1 MKATF
6 IAREDNKVKFDM
18 AFDAE
23 EFENAQVEIYKKTKG
38 DFRIDGFRP
47 GKAPR
52 KMIEQ
57 RYGEGVFIE
66 DALED
71 MLQTGYPDALSEMS
85 LEPIDRPT
93 VDFGEVKKG
102 EGVTVTVTVEVPP
115 EIELKDYTGVKIP
128 NVIHEVTA
136 ADVDKELE
144 SLRERNARW
153 VETDAEA
160 AIDDI
165 VNLDYA
171 GFVGE
176 EQFEGG
182 TGENHALK
190 LGSGQFIPGFEDQ
203 LVGVKKGD
211 KKDVTVTF
219 PDEYHS
225 EALQGK
231 EAVFHVTVNNVQ
243 HQEKPDLDDEFAKDA
258 SEFDSLEAL
267 RSDTERKLKEIA
279 AAKEESEK
287 KNAVLEA
294 VYEAHEIEVPDIMV
308 EDQIDSM
315 MNEFAQSMRQEG
327 LDLEQYLKVMGKE
340 ADAFRERLREEAC
353 KKVKM
358 RLIIKAVVKAE
369 GFTASEDEVEQE
381 LKQMAAMYGIEAE
394 NLKAVLGDAQ
404 ISLVEEDIRNR
415 KAVDY
420 MFEMAVVE

>member
-23 EFENAQVEIYKKTKG
+23 EFENAQVEVYKKTKG
-38 DFRIDGFRP
+38 NFRIDGFRP

-52 KMIEQ
+52 KIIEQ

-66 DALED
+66 DALEE
-71 MLQTGYPDALSEMS
+71 MLQTGYPDALAEISV
-85 LEPIDRPT
+85 EPIDRPS

-115 EIELKDYTGVKIP
+115 EVELKEYTGVKIA
-128 NVIHEVTA
+128 NIIHEVTA
-136 ADVDKELE
+136 EDVDKELE
-144 SLRERNARW
+144 NLRERNARW
-153 VETDAEA
+153 VETDEEA
-160 AIDDI
+160 AEGDI
-165 VNLDYA
+165 VNIDYA

-176 EQFEGG
+176 EPFEGG
-182 TGENHALK
+182 SAENHALK

-203 LVGVKKGD
+203 LVGVKKD
-211 KKDVTVTF
+211 EKKDVAVTF
-219 PDEYHS
+219 PEEYHS
-225 EALQGK
+225 EELQGK

-243 HQEKPDLDDEFAKDA
+243 HQEKPDLDDEFAQDA

-267 RSDTERKLKEIA
+267 RSDTERKLKEA
-279 AAKEESEK
+279 AAAREESEK

-315 MNEFAQSMRQEG
+315 MNEFAQNMRQQG
-327 LDLEQYLKVMGKE
+327 LDLEQYFKVMGKE
-340 ADAFRERLREEAC
+340 TDEFRERLREDAH

-358 RLIIKAVVKAE
+358 RLIVKAVANAE
-369 GFTASEDEVEQE
+369 GFTVSEDEIEQE
-381 LKQMAAMYGIEAE
+381 IKQMAGMYGIEPE
-394 NLKAVLGDAQ
+394 NLKSALGEAQ
-404 ISLVEEDIRNR
+404 MSLIEEDIRNR

-420 MFEMAVVE
+420 MLEMAVVE